1 MVLINCSLLFIN
13 FYLRTILN
21 LFIIEFLLK
30 NFGTDKIKFLLFQFN
45 IKNRARDITNSF
57 LDTAKIIRNVN
68 KITEYREK
76 AILNE
81 V

>member
-45 IKNRARDITNSF
+45 IKNRAGDITNSF

-81 V
+81 M